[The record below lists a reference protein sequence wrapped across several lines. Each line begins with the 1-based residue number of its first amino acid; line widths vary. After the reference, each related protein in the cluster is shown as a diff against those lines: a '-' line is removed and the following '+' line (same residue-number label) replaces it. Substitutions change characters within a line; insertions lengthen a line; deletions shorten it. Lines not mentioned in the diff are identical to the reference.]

1 MGRKEK
7 KTRTGPGRLVQWWNG
22 LATERRKEV
31 GRGLLVAVLTAAAV
45 AGTICGL
52 AVLEHR
58 VEAGLCGQVPTTY
71 EVRLMDVP
79 DWMPEALA
87 GQIGYSLGV
96 DSSFQDDKLTFQVMQ
111 AAVSNPWISDVTCVT
126 KRRIDAQRGLVEVH
140 AQYRRPVAAVQARD
154 NLRYYV
160 DADGVR
166 LPEAQAPRYMLLDD
180 NGRPARCFLAY
191 GDVPQSGRIAEIHY
205 ITIQGVESWP
215 PEPGQAWNGK
225 DIRDGIRLVQLVNT
239 RSYCNQI
246 TVVDVRNHDG
256 RISNSEPHLAMYA
269 QVDQSRL
276 TTIKFGRL
284 PMPDGDYVV
293 LPERKL
299 RHMDQYV
306 ATHNGRLA
314 GISEWI
320 ELRRDDLHFSN
331 Y

>member
-1 MGRKEK
+1 MNPTSAARV
-7 KTRTGPGRLVQWWNG
+7 RLFG
-22 LATERRKEV
+22 ALH
-31 GRGLLVAVLTAAAV
+31 AV
-45 AGTICGL
+45 AHHK
-52 AVLEHR
+52 A
-58 VEAGLCGQVPTTY
+58 
-71 EVRLMDVP
+71 RLTLS
-79 DWMPEALA
+79 E
-87 GQIGYSLGV
+87 
-96 DSSFQDDKLTFQVMQ
+96 LT
-111 AAVSNPWISDVTCVT
+111 
-126 KRRIDAQRGLVEVH
+126 
-140 AQYRRPVAAVQARD
+140 
-154 NLRYYV
+154 
-160 DADGVR
+160 
-166 LPEAQAPRYMLLDD
+166 
-180 NGRPARCFLAY
+180 GRTPARALHLR
-191 GDVPQSGRIAEIHY
+191 GRIAEIHY

-215 PEPGQAWNGK
+215 PEPGQVWNGK